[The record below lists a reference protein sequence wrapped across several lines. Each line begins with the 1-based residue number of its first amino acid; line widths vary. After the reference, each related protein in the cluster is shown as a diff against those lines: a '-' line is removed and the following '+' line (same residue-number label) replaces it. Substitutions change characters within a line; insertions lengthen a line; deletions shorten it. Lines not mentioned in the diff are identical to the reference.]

1 MPKRRLPTTI
11 NDLFELLQRL
21 GVEPG
26 MTLLVHSSLS
36 SLGGWVCG
44 GPVAVILALE
54 RAVGPEGTLV
64 MPAHS
69 GDLSEPSEWRNP
81 PVPEAWWPI
90 IRETMPPFDLDLTPS
105 WNVGVVAETF
115 RKERG
120 VLRSDHPQVSFTARG
135 RHAREITANHS
146 LDLGLGEHSPLA
158 RIYDLAGYVL
168 LLGVDY
174 DRNTSLHLAEH
185 RADFPSKRIVE
196 NASPIVVDGHRRWT
210 HFRDINLDD
219 GDFNEI
225 GEAFEQETDLVR
237 SHLYGLKPIRLM
249 PQRAVVDFA
258 VEWMKTNRHGAR

>member
-1 MPKRRLPTTI
+1 
-11 NDLFELLQRL
+11 
-21 GVEPG
+21 
-26 MTLLVHSSLS
+26 MTLLVHSSLR

-69 GDLSEPSEWRNP
+69 ADLSEPSEWRNP

-90 IRETMPPFDLDLTPS
+90 IRETMPPFDPDLTPT

-120 VLRSDHPQVSFTARG
+120 VLRSDHPQVSFAAWG

-146 LDLGLGEHSPLA
+146 LDFGLGEHSPLA
-158 RIYDLAGYVL
+158 RIYDLGGYVL

-210 HFRDINLDD
+210 RFRDINLDD
-219 GDFNEI
+219 GDFNII
-225 GEAFEQETDLVR
+225 GEALEQETDSVR
-237 SHLYGLKPIRLM
+237 SHLFGLKPIRLM
-249 PQRAVVDFA
+249 PQRSVVDFA
-258 VEWMKTNRHGAR
+258 VEWMKVNRDRSR